1 MKFLELKKTKSF
13 KGYNIHYQMIPPLD
27 DLYDY
32 VIEEICYHI
41 DDESEDDVFPAVEHI
56 YSSNMNGDALKN
68 INPEDIQ
75 MKFYTPGEFFEL
87 KKYVRSY

>member
-13 KGYNIHYQMIPPLD
+13 KGYNIHYRMEPPLN
-27 DLYDY
+27 DLYDHI
-32 VIEEICYHI
+32 IEEICYHI
-41 DDESEDDVFPAVEHI
+41 DGDDVFPAVEHI
-56 YSSNMNGDALKN
+56 YSSNMNGDVLQN